1 MHMSFFLLFVKV
13 IYDTSLRTTI
23 KAVCGV
29 LLIGV
34 TKAPDAQAG

>member
-13 IYDTSLRTTI
+13 IYDTSLGTTI
-23 KAVCGV
+23 KAVRGV
-29 LLIGV
+29 LLIEV